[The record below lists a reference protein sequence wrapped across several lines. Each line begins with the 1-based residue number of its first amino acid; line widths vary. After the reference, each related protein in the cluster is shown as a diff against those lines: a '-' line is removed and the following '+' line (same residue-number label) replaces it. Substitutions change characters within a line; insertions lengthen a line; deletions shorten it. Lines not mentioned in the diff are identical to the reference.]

1 MARVPPRIV
10 VSQRS
15 SRVSVTAA
23 PDGGL
28 VVDGGTYEIAPDGS
42 VMVRARSNAI
52 SIRCAEGTD
61 LVVGT
66 SSGRVETHGQLGVV
80 QVSTASGSVTID
92 AAREVDV
99 RTASGRV
106 EIGRADGA
114 VRCVCHSGRVDI
126 GSAGSVDVS
135 VTSGRVEAR
144 DTGDARVHTTSGRIK
159 VAARR
164 GSAVEVRAISGRVD
178 VSLPEGA
185 APATRLSARG
195 GRIRNSVPSGDDG
208 SLDVHTVS
216 GSVNVSWR

>member
-1 MARVPPRIV
+1 VTAPARII

-15 SRVSVTAA
+15 ARVSVSAEPDA
-23 PDGGL
+23 PL
-28 VVDGGTYEIAPDGS
+28 VVDGGTYETTGDGAI
-42 VMVRARSNAI
+42 VVKARSSAI

-66 SSGRVETHGQLGVV
+66 RSGRVETRGRLGAV
-80 QVSTASGSVTID
+80 QVSTSSGSVTID

-99 RTASGRV
+99 RTASGRID
-106 EIGRADGA
+106 IGRADGP
-114 VRCVCHSGRVDI
+114 VRCVCGSGRVTI
-126 GSAGSVDVS
+126 ESAGSVDVS
-135 VTSGRVEAR
+135 VASGRVEAR

-178 VSLPEGA
+178 VSLPEGS

-195 GRIRNSVPSGDDG
+195 GRIRNSVPSGDEG
-208 SLDVHTVS
+208 SLDVQTVS
-216 GSVNVSWR
+216 GSVTVSWR